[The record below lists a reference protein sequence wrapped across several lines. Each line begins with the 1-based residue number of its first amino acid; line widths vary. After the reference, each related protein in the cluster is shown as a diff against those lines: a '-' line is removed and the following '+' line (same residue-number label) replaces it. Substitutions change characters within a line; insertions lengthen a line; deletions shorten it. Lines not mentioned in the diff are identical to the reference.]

1 LIAPAA
7 TKLAKTT
14 DQLRR
19 VLVVDPNTASA
30 KMLAE
35 LLRSLIPN
43 CQVHVAPNEARAMR
57 ILEALNPQLIF
68 VECKGPELDGLSF
81 TRTLRRSD
89 LSVRTVPVIA
99 VTAEATAAAIMGAR
113 DAGVHEFLRRPF
125 NMGDLKKRLDA
136 IVLKPREWI
145 EAVNYVGPDRR
156 RFNSA
161 DYKGPRKRRGEGG
174 PAIFQRIAQAIKIVQ
189 SAVGA
194 LESDPSQALRA
205 LDAQARI
212 LAGASAGRESLRGL
226 EAAALALEDYLLRIP
241 KTQTASRTQI
251 EALAAQIYAA
261 TPQDAVDKAA

>member
-1 LIAPAA
+1 MIPPAA
-7 TKLAKTT
+7 TPAKTT
-14 DQLRR
+14 AQLRR
-19 VLVVDPNTASA
+19 VLVLDPNAATA

-43 CQVHVAPNEARAMR
+43 CQVHVAQTETRAMG

-68 VECKGPELDGLSF
+68 VECKGSELDGLSF

-89 LSVRTVPVIA
+89 LSARTIPVIA
-99 VTAEATAAAIMGAR
+99 VTAEPTAAAIMGAR

-136 IVLKPREWI
+136 IVLKPRDWI

-194 LESDPSQALRA
+194 LECDPKQALRA
-205 LDAQARI
+205 LNAQARI
-212 LAGASAGRESLRGL
+212 LADASAGRESLSGL
-226 EAAALALEDYLLRIP
+226 ETAALELENYLRSIA
-241 KTQTASRTQI
+241 KTQAPQRQEI
-251 EALAAQIYAA
+251 ERFAAQLYAA
-261 TPQDAVDKAA
+261 TPQDALDKAA